1 MIRANG
7 RQGMERR
14 VFLGTLAAG
23 AAALGRR
30 SAAEQA
36 KEKVRL
42 GLVGCGWYGGVVLDA
57 AFKAGGVEVVALCD
71 VDSEHLE
78 KIAQK
83 VAGLQGSAPRTFR
96 DWREML
102 DAPGLEAVVIATLPH
117 WHALP
122 FIEACRRGL
131 DIYCEKPLA
140 YDVREGR
147 AMVDAAKASGR
158 VVQVGFQRRHSEA
171 IRQAKAYVAEGR
183 AGRIVSVAAHI
194 HYPAQLQDPTPV
206 EPPATLDWDLWCG
219 PAPKLPYSPQVGHF
233 HWRTEE
239 AYGNGHLVDWG
250 IHWIDAIRNVL
261 GLGMPRTVQAAGGLY
276 RLKGRI
282 TTPDVLTAHF
292 EFEECPV
299 TWTHRIFGQ
308 AEVSPETSN
317 GMFFYGEKETLFLTD
332 ERYVVVPTA
341 PGPKLSP
348 PAGAGD
354 RRTVEAKN
362 DQQTEHVGEWLDAVR
377 SRGRVSCPPEEAFRS
392 TAAVQLAMI
401 ALKAGGRVDWDE
413 AGEQVRDNPKA
424 AALLKREYRGPWAH
438 PWRA

>member
-1 MIRANG
+1 M
-7 RQGMERR
+7 QRR

-30 SAAEQA
+30 SAAEEA

-42 GLVGCGWYGGVVLDA
+42 GLVGCGWYGLVVTEA
-57 AFKAGGVEVVALCD
+57 AFKAGGVEVAAICD
-71 VDSEHLE
+71 VDNAHLLAASGRIRDWQGLSPRAFKDYRE
-78 KIAQK
+78 LLDLP
-83 VAGLQGSAPRTFR
+83 GLQGI
-96 DWREML
+96 
-102 DAPGLEAVVIATLPH
+102 VIATPPH

-122 FIEACRRGL
+122 FIEACKRGK
-131 DIYCEKPLA
+131 DVYCEKPLA

-158 VVQVGFQRRHSEA
+158 VVQIGFQRRHSEA
-171 IRQAKAYVAEGR
+171 IRQAKAYIAEGR

-194 HYPAQLQDPTPV
+194 HYPVQLQDPTPV
-206 EPPATLDWDLWCG
+206 DPPATLDWDLWCG

-250 IHWIDAIRNVL
+250 IHWIDAVRNVL
-261 GLGMPRTVQAAGGLY
+261 GLGLPRTVQSAGGLY

-292 EFEECPV
+292 EFDACPV

-317 GMFFYGEKETLFLTD
+317 GMSFYGEKETIFLTD
-332 ERYVVVPTA
+332 ERYVVVPAA
-341 PGPKLSP
+341 PGPPLSP
-348 PAGAGD
+348 PAGTGE

-377 SRGRVSCPPEEAFRS
+377 TRGKVSCPPEEAYRS

-413 AGEQVRDNPKA
+413 ASEQVRDNPKA
-424 AALLKREYRGPWAH
+424 AALLKREYRGPWVH
-438 PWRA
+438 PWSG

>member
-1 MIRANG
+1 M
-7 RQGMERR
+7 QRR

-30 SAAEQA
+30 TAAEE
-36 KEKVRL
+36 KKVRL
-42 GLVGCGWYGGVVLDA
+42 GAIGCGWYGGVVLEA
-57 AFKAGGVEVVALCD
+57 AFKAGGVEVLALCD

-78 KIAQK
+78 KTTQK
-83 VAGLQGSAPRTFR
+83 VAGLQGTAPRTFR

-102 DAPGLEAVVIATLPH
+102 DVAGLQAVVIATPPH

-131 DIYCEKPLA
+131 DVYCEKPLA

-158 VVQVGFQRRHSEA
+158 VVQIGFQRRHSEA
-171 IRQAKAYVAEGR
+171 IRQAKEYIAGGGP
-183 AGRIVSVAAHI
+183 GRIVSVAAQI

-206 EPPATLDWDLWCG
+206 APPATLDWDFWCG

-233 HWRTEE
+233 HWRLEE

-250 IHWIDAIRNVL
+250 IHWIDSVRNVL

-276 RLKGRI
+276 RLRGRI

-292 EFEECPV
+292 EFDECPV

-308 AEVSPETSN
+308 AEYAPETN
-317 GMFFYGEKETLFLTD
+317 IGMFFYGENETVFLTD
-332 ERYVVVPTA
+332 TRYEVIKA
-341 PGPKLSP
+341 AKPGPPNPGGGRLK
-348 PAGAGD
+348 
-354 RRTVEAKN
+354 VEAKN
-362 DQQTEHVGEWLDAVR
+362 DQQTAHVAEWLDAVR
-377 SRGRVSCPPEEAFRS
+377 TRGKVSCPPEEAFRS
-392 TAAVQLAMI
+392 TAAVQLAMV
-401 ALKAGGRVDWDE
+401 ALKAGGRVDWEEASDE
-413 AGEQVRDNPKA
+413 VRDNPKA
-424 AALLKREYRGPWAH
+424 TALLKRNYRGPWVH
-438 PWRA
+438 PWKR